1 MKALITTNPVP
12 EETQRREGYRDKL
25 RKFLRSL
32 PLRSKKIKG
41 RGHFS
46 TISAGWTEEDIR
58 VLLRA
63 IHRKCPGISDIH
75 IYKREISFTFQC
87 TPEEFL
93 GRRKEGVKEL
103 SNPSRRKLQRQ
114 KVEPETKAV
123 Y

>member
-1 MKALITTNPVP
+1 MKALITTNPMP
-12 EETQRREGYRDKL
+12 REEEPKERLGEKL
-25 RKFLRSL
+25 RRFLKSL
-32 PLRSKKIKG
+32 PHSKKIKG
-41 RGHFS
+41 HGHFS
-46 TISAGWTEEDIR
+46 TVSSEWTEEDIR